1 MANIKERLV
10 EHFILRG
17 DFLDLQIKKLS
28 ELATLPTRGTEESAG
43 LDLYAAIEGDVTIK
57 SKSTAT
63 IPIGIA
69 ISLPTNTAGLIYI
82 RSGMAFKYGLCL
94 VNSVGVIDSDYR
106 GEIVVGIYN
115 SSDTDYTVQCGE
127 RVAQLVVT
135 PYIKTNPIF
144 SDIDETKRG
153 EGGFGSTGK

>member
-1 MANIKERLV
+1 M
-10 EHFILRG
+10 
-17 DFLDLQIKKLS
+17 DLQIKKLS
-28 ELATLPTRGTEESAG
+28 NLATLPTRGTEDSAG
-43 LDLYAAIEGDVTIK
+43 LDLYAAIAQDITIK

-69 ISLPTNTAGLIYI
+69 ISLPEHTAGLIYI

-94 VNSVGVIDSDYR
+94 VNSVGVIDSDFR

-115 SSDTDYTVQCGE
+115 SSPDDYTVKQGD

-135 PYIKTNPIF
+135 PYIKTNPVF
-144 SDIDETKRG
+144 SEIDDTKRG